1 MLTVYSTQGSPG
13 ASTTAMHLAAN
24 WATAGREVL
33 LIEAD
38 PAGGSLSHNL
48 GIQFTPGSAS
58 FVASGLPILSNHL
71 IDHAQ
76 DVLFENLHV
85 MPAPASPTG
94 ARGIFNTFAEFSE
107 DLRTI
112 SENEMAVIID
122 GGRMTAD
129 TAASALTTGATGV
142 VVVCR
147 NNSQLPSLEHL
158 REALAASPGGDG
170 PQAFAV
176 TVGKSPMD
184 PEEWQ
189 DKYGL
194 TFSGS
199 IEIVADMS
207 TDLSAYL
214 ARSKRKSKKWRASL
228 EQVGENLYPLAQ
240 PPVSDRPRRTRPA
253 TSPETEPA
261 EDAGRAAG
269 TGAAAVSDPSA
280 TQDPAALGEAPPM
293 APPEDFPVH
302 GQPAPPMAPAA
313 GAGYG
318 QSHYLPPAPEPQPGY
333 GQSHYLPPTGWPGDP
348 RSPGAPPGHGEAP
361 PMAPPEGFPAYGQ
374 PAPPPYPPQQYPPH
388 AVPEQPPTYQ
398 QPPPEAYPPAPG
410 SYEQPQ
416 PGAYPPQQYPAHAD
430 EQPQPPAYELAN
442 SHGAHEAYPPAPGS
456 YEQPQPGAHEAYA
469 PHQYPAPTYA
479 SSHPPTNSPAAATH
493 LRTATAAHLRTAAR
507 PTRASGPRGNLRAA
521 AGGTVSAKTEH
532 AAHRLVPGLG
542 RQAARLERR
551 GHDSSPRRVR
561 ALSPAALWQTRVP
574 V

>member
-24 WATAGREVL
+24 WASEGHEVL

-147 NNSQLPSLEHL
+147 NNSQLPSLDHL
-158 REALAASPGGDG
+158 RDALAASPGGDG
-170 PQAFAV
+170 PQACAV

-189 DKYGL
+189 DNYGL
-194 TFSGS
+194 TFCGS
-199 IEIVADMS
+199 IEMVADMS

-228 EQVGENLYPLAQ
+228 EQVGESLYPLAQ

-280 TQDPAALGEAPPM
+280 TQDPAAHREAPPM
-293 APPEDFPVH
+293 APPEGFPAY

-348 RSPGAPPGHGEAP
+348 QSPGAPPGHGETP

-374 PAPPPYPPQQYPPH
+374 PAPPPYPPLQYPPSQYPAQH
-388 AVPEQPPTYQ
+388 YEQPPTYQ
-398 QPPPEAYPPAPG
+398 QPQPEAYPPAPG

-416 PGAYPPQQYPAHAD
+416 PGAHPPPQYPAHAD
-430 EQPQPPAYELAN
+430 EQPQPPT
-442 SHGAHEAYPPAPGS
+442 

-469 PHQYPAPTYA
+469 PHQYPAPTYEQPQPPTHQQPPTYE
-479 SSHPPTNSPAAATH
+479 HPPTHQQPPTYEHPPTHQQPPTYEQPPTQPEPPVHEASFEQPPEAESPP
-493 LRTATAAHLRTAAR
+493 R
-507 PTRASGPRGNLRAA
+507 PNMKPTGSFRDWAVKLHGSNAEDM
-521 AGGTVSAKTEH
+521 T
-532 AAHRLVPGLG
+532 AHRGG
-542 RQAARLERR
+542 
-551 GHDSSPRRVR
+551 
-561 ALSPAALWQTRVP
+561 
-574 V
+574 

>member
-94 ARGIFNTFAEFSE
+94 ARGIFNTFADFSE

-199 IEIVADMS
+199 IEMVADMA

-280 TQDPAALGEAPPM
+280 TQDPAALGEAPPT
-293 APPEDFPVH
+293 APPEGFPAY

-374 PAPPPYPPQQYPPH
+374 PAPQQYPPQQYPPQQYPAH
-388 AVPEQPPTYQ
+388 PYEQPPAYQQPPTYQ
-398 QPPPEAYPPAPG
+398 QPQPEAYPPAPG

-430 EQPQPPAYELAN
+430 EQPQPPAYE
-442 SHGAHEAYPPAPGS
+442 
-456 YEQPQPGAHEAYA
+456 QPQPGAHEAYA
-469 PHQYPAPTYA
+469 PHQYPAPTYEQPQ
-479 SSHPPTNSPAAATH
+479 PPTYEQPQPPTYEQPQPPTYEQPQPPTYEQPPAQPEPPAHEASFEQPPEAQSPPRPNMKPTGSFRDWAVKLHGSNAADMT
-493 LRTATAAHLRTAAR
+493 
-507 PTRASGPRGNLRAA
+507 
-521 AGGTVSAKTEH
+521 
-532 AAHRLVPGLG
+532 AHRGG
-542 RQAARLERR
+542 
-551 GHDSSPRRVR
+551 
-561 ALSPAALWQTRVP
+561 
-574 V
+574 

>member
-24 WATAGREVL
+24 WASAGREVL

-94 ARGIFNTFAEFSE
+94 ASGIFNTFAAFSE

-122 GGRMTAD
+122 GGRITAD
-129 TAASALTTGATGV
+129 TAASALTTGAAGV

-147 NNSQLPSLEHL
+147 NNSQLSGLEHL
-158 REALAASPGGDG
+158 RDALAASPGGDG
-170 PQAFAV
+170 PQGCAV
-176 TVGKSPMD
+176 TIGKSPMD
-184 PEEWQ
+184 AEEWQ
-189 DKYGL
+189 ESCGL
-194 TFSGS
+194 TFFGS
-199 IEIVADMS
+199 IEIVADMA

-214 ARSKRKSKKWRASL
+214 ARSKRKSKKWRTSL

-253 TSPETEPA
+253 TPPDTEPT
-261 EDAGRAAG
+261 EDAGQAAG
-269 TGAAAVSDPSA
+269 AGVAAASDPSA
-280 TQDPAALGEAPPM
+280 TQDPAAYGEAPPM
-293 APPEDFPVH
+293 APPEDFPAH

-333 GQSHYLPPTGWPGDP
+333 GEAPPTAPPEGFPAYSQPAPPMAPAAGAGYGQSHYLPPAPEPQPGY
-348 RSPGAPPGHGEAP
+348 GEAP

-374 PAPPPYPPQQYPPH
+374 PAPPPYPPPQYPAH
-388 AVPEQPPTYQ
+388 YYEQPPTYQ

-416 PGAYPPQQYPAHAD
+416 PGAYPPQQYPAHPD
-430 EQPQPPAYELAN
+430 EQPQPPA
-442 SHGAHEAYPPAPGS
+442 

-469 PHQYPAPTYA
+469 PHQYPAPTYQPQ
-479 SSHPPTNSPAAATH
+479 PPTYEQPQPPTYEQPQPPTYEQPQPPTYEQPPTQPEPPAHEATFEQPPEAQSPP
-493 LRTATAAHLRTAAR
+493 R
-507 PTRASGPRGNLRAA
+507 PNMQPTGSFRDWAVKLHGSNAQDM
-521 AGGTVSAKTEH
+521 T
-532 AAHRLVPGLG
+532 AHRGG
-542 RQAARLERR
+542 
-551 GHDSSPRRVR
+551 
-561 ALSPAALWQTRVP
+561 
-574 V
+574 

>member
-158 REALAASPGGDG
+158 REALAASPGGYG

-189 DKYGL
+189 DNYGL

-214 ARSKRKSKKWRASL
+214 ARSKRKSKKWRVSL

-333 GQSHYLPPTGWPGDP
+333 GPSHYLPPTGWPGDP

-374 PAPPPYPPQQYPPH
+374 PAPPPHPPQQYPPQQYPAH
-388 AVPEQPPTYQ
+388 HYEQPPTYQ
-398 QPPPEAYPPAPG
+398 QPQPEAYPPAPG

-416 PGAYPPQQYPAHAD
+416 PGAHPPQQYPAHPD
-430 EQPQPPAYELAN
+430 EQPQPPT
-442 SHGAHEAYPPAPGS
+442 

-469 PHQYPAPTYA
+469 PHQYPAPTYEQPQPQ
-479 SSHPPTNSPAAATH
+479 PPTYEQPQPPTYEQPQPPTYEQPQPPTYEQPPAQPEPPAHEASFEQPPEAQSPPRPNMQPTGSFRDWAVKLHGSNAADMT
-493 LRTATAAHLRTAAR
+493 
-507 PTRASGPRGNLRAA
+507 
-521 AGGTVSAKTEH
+521 
-532 AAHRLVPGLG
+532 AHRGG
-542 RQAARLERR
+542 
-551 GHDSSPRRVR
+551 
-561 ALSPAALWQTRVP
+561 
-574 V
+574 

>member
-94 ARGIFNTFAEFSE
+94 ARGIFDTFAEFSE

-199 IEIVADMS
+199 IEIVADMA

-293 APPEDFPVH
+293 APPEDFPAY

-348 RSPGAPPGHGEAP
+348 QSPGAPPGHGEAP

-374 PAPPPYPPQQYPPH
+374 PAPQQ
-388 AVPEQPPTYQ
+388 
-398 QPPPEAYPPAPG
+398 
-410 SYEQPQ
+410 
-416 PGAYPPQQYPAHAD
+416 YPPQQYPASNTRRSNTRRSSR
-430 EQPQPPAYELAN
+430 PPTN
-442 SHGAHEAYPPAPGS
+442 SRSLRPTRRRLDPTNS
-456 YEQPQPGAHEAYA
+456 RS
-469 PHQYPAPTYA
+469 PAPTRRSNTRRTPT
-479 SSHPPTNSPAAATH
+479 SSRSRPPTNSRSPAPTRPTRRISTRHPPTNSRSRPPTSSRPPTNSH
-493 LRTATAAHLRTAAR
+493 SRSRPPTNSHRPTSSRPPNPSLR
-507 PTRASGPRGNLRAA
+507 PTRHPSSSRRRHSLRQDRTCSPPARSGTGPSSCTARTPR
-521 AGGTVSAKTEH
+521 T
-532 AAHRLVPGLG
+532 
-542 RQAARLERR
+542 
-551 GHDSSPRRVR
+551 
-561 ALSPAALWQTRVP
+561 
-574 V
+574 

>member
-24 WATAGREVL
+24 WASEGREVL

-58 FVASGLPILSNHL
+58 FVASGLTILSNHL

-122 GGRMTAD
+122 GGRITAD
-129 TAASALTTGATGV
+129 TAASALTTGAAGV

-147 NNSQLPSLEHL
+147 NNSQLSGLEHL
-158 REALAASPGGDG
+158 RDALAASPGGDG
-170 PQAFAV
+170 PQGCAV
-176 TVGKSPMD
+176 TIGKSPMD

-189 DKYGL
+189 ENYGL
-194 TFSGS
+194 TFCGS
-199 IEIVADMS
+199 IEIVADMA

-228 EQVGENLYPLAQ
+228 EQVGEKLYPFAQ

-253 TSPETEPA
+253 ASPETEPA
-261 EDAGRAAG
+261 EDAGQAAG
-269 TGAAAVSDPSA
+269 AGAAAASDPSA
-280 TQDPAALGEAPPM
+280 AQDPAAYGEAPPT
-293 APPEDFPVH
+293 APPEGFPAYS
-302 GQPAPPMAPAA
+302 QPAPPMAPAA

-333 GQSHYLPPTGWPGDP
+333 GESHYRRRRQAGPAYSACAMAPAAGAGYGQSPPACPRPQPGY
-348 RSPGAPPGHGEAP
+348 GEAP

-374 PAPPPYPPQQYPPH
+374 PAPPPYPP
-388 AVPEQPPTYQ
+388 PTRRR
-398 QPPPEAYPPAPG
+398 
-410 SYEQPQ
+410 STRRT
-416 PGAYPPQQYPAHAD
+416 
-430 EQPQPPAYELAN
+430 
-442 SHGAHEAYPPAPGS
+442 
-456 YEQPQPGAHEAYA
+456 
-469 PHQYPAPTYA
+469 PT
-479 SSHPPTNSPAAATH
+479 SSSRPPTNSRP
-493 LRTATAAHLRTAAR
+493 LR
-507 PTRASGPRGNLRAA
+507 PTRRRLRPTNSRSPGP
-521 AGGTVSAKTEH
+521 T
-532 AAHRLVPGLG
+532 
-542 RQAARLERR
+542 RR
-551 GHDSSPRRVR
+551 RSTRRTPTSSRSRPPTNSR
-561 ALSPAALWQTRVP
+561 SPAPTRP
-574 V
+574 TRRISTRHPPTSSRSRPPTNSRSRLPTNSHSRPPTNSRLPTNSRPPNPSLRPTRQPSSSRRRHSLRQDRTCSPPARSGTGPSSCTARTPRT